1 MPTAPANT
9 WASAASPC
17 RSCRFGSDSVGR
29 RSYRRVRPPLYGC
42 PVMAAQLWPPC
53 APTPTGD
60 SAALG
65 LDRRSRFFTVPA
77 VGTAPFTD
85 QWVMDRIRLRGGRP
99 LDGSIARS
107 EEHTSE
113 LQSLM
118 PNSYAVFC
126 LKTKTYYSTT

>member
-1 MPTAPANT
+1 
-9 WASAASPC
+9 
-17 RSCRFGSDSVGR
+17 
-29 RSYRRVRPPLYGC
+29 
-42 PVMAAQLWPPC
+42 MAAQLWPPC

-99 LDGSIARS
+99 LDGSIAIGGAKNAALPLMAASLLTPQTLTLGNVPHLADIATMRS
-107 EEHTSE
+107 EAHTSE
-113 LQSLM
+113 LKPLM
-118 PNSYAVFC
+118 RISYAVFC
-126 LKTKTYYSTT
+126 L